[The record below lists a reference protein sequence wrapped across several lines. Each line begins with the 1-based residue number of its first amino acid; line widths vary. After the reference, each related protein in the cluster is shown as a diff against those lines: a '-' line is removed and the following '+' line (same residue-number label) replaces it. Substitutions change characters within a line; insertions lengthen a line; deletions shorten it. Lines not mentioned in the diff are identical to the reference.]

1 MTFNR
6 QQQHAP
12 GPDRIELRDVC
23 ALRIGT
29 QSYKYISEEFVHLR
43 SINCYAKKRIGSLK
57 RNR

>member
-23 ALRIGT
+23 ASRIGT
-29 QSYKYISEEFVHLR
+29 QSYILEEFV
-43 SINCYAKKRIGSLK
+43 CAFA
-57 RNR
+57 